1 MAWQAGAEETLNFNL
16 ETSAS
21 PTTLRP
27 HFNHNP
33 TLNPMP
39 SIVATNVK
47 RGQCIKYEGETGV
60 VLNLEH
66 RTPGKGNALI
76 AATIR
81 SFQTGKTK
89 TIRFASSDK
98 VEIVETDR
106 QKLEFS
112 YSDPTGF
119 HFMDMQTYETIT
131 LSDEL
136 IGDNKDYLAEG
147 MSAEVLF
154 IEGNPVTVDVP
165 SVVELTVA
173 ESSESIKGDTANNPT
188 KPATLETGKVIQVP
202 LFVKTGDK
210 LKINTTDGTYSGRA

>member
-1 MAWQAGAEETLNFNL
+1 MA
-16 ETSAS
+16 
-21 PTTLRP
+21 
-27 HFNHNP
+27 
-33 TLNPMP
+33 

-47 RGQCIKYEGETGV
+47 RGQCIKYQGETGI

-81 SFQTGKTK
+81 SFQSGKTK

-112 YSDPTGF
+112 YADPSGH
-119 HFMDMQTYETIT
+119 HFMDMNTYETVT
-131 LSDEL
+131 LEDSL
-136 IGDNKDYLAEG
+136 IGDNKDYLVEG
-147 MSAEVLF
+147 MTAEVLF

-165 SVVELTVA
+165 SVVELTVT
-173 ESSESIKGDTANNPT
+173 ESSEGIKGDTANNPT
-188 KPATLETGKVIQVP
+188 KPATLETGLVVQVP
-202 LFVKTGDK
+202 LFVKPGDK

>member
-1 MAWQAGAEETLNFNL
+1 MA
-16 ETSAS
+16 
-21 PTTLRP
+21 
-27 HFNHNP
+27 
-33 TLNPMP
+33 

-47 RGQCIKYEGETGV
+47 KGQCIKYEGETGI

-112 YSDPTGF
+112 YSDPSGF
-119 HFMDMQTYETIT
+119 NFMDMNTYETIT
-131 LSDEL
+131 LNPEL
-136 IGDNKDYLAEG
+136 IGDNKNYLVEG

-154 IEGNPVTVDVP
+154 LDGNPITVDVP
-165 SVVELTVA
+165 AVVELTVT
-173 ESSESIKGDTANNPT
+173 ESSEGIKGDTANNPT
-188 KPATLETGKVIQVP
+188 KPATLETGLVVQVP
-202 LFVKTGDK
+202 LFVKPGDK
-210 LKINTTDGTYSGRA
+210 LKINTTDASYSGRAN

>member
-1 MAWQAGAEETLNFNL
+1 MA
-16 ETSAS
+16 
-21 PTTLRP
+21 
-27 HFNHNP
+27 
-33 TLNPMP
+33 

-47 RGQCIKYEGETGV
+47 KGQCIKYEGETGI

-119 HFMDMQTYETIT
+119 NFMDMTTYETIT
-131 LSDEL
+131 LNEEL
-136 IGDNKDYLAEG
+136 IGDNKNYLVEG
-147 MSAEVLF
+147 MNAEILF
-154 IEGNPVTVDVP
+154 LEGNAVTVDVP
-165 SVVELTVA
+165 AVVELTVT
-173 ESSESIKGDTANNPT
+173 ESSEGIKGDTANNPT
-188 KPATLETGKVIQVP
+188 KPATLETGLVVQVP
-202 LFVKTGDK
+202 LFVKPGDK
-210 LKINTTDGTYSGRA
+210 LKINTTDGSYSGRAN